1 MAGTHDPVSLGR
13 SSPLTEAKALA
24 NKLIA
29 LVDELSGEKP
39 PPERIIVR
47 TGGRVIFVELDRIDW
62 VEAEGNYARLHLG
75 PESYLIRE
83 TMNALA
89 ARLGSERFFRIHRS
103 RIVNISRIKELR
115 LAPGGDYD
123 VVLDTGIRLGLS
135 RLQRASLQA
144 RLASG
149 RSRD

>member
-13 SSPLTEAKALA
+13 SSQLTEAKALA

-39 PPERIIVR
+39 PPQRITVR

-62 VEAEGNYARLHLG
+62 VEAEGNYVRLHLG

-89 ARLGSERFFRIHRS
+89 ARLGNERFFRIHRS
-103 RIVNISRIKELR
+103 RIVNIARIKELR

-123 VVLDTGIRLGLS
+123 VVLDTGSRLGLS
-135 RLQRASLQA
+135 RLQRGALQA
-144 RLASG
+144 RLV
-149 RSRD
+149 SRGF

>member
-1 MAGTHDPVSLGR
+1 MSERDAGRPAAEIEQ
-13 SSPLTEAKALA
+13 SSTTDELPIAPAMSPALA
-24 NKLIA
+24 AAGIGRRSGLI
-29 LVDELSGEKP
+29 
-39 PPERIIVR
+39 
-47 TGGRVIFVELDRIDW
+47 GGRVIFVELDRIDW

-75 PESYLIRE
+75 PESHLIRE

-103 RIVNISRIKELR
+103 RIVNIARIKELR

-144 RLASG
+144 RLASAV
-149 RSRD
+149 RRD